1 MRRKICF
8 KNSVS
13 PLHMGKEGGG
23 GKDKLVPIFSHVVL
37 SLLTFLPSFLPIN
50 NFIKTAKECTMP
62 KIKATRKG
70 EMEKE
75 KRKR

>member
-1 MRRKICF
+1 
-8 KNSVS
+8 
-13 PLHMGKEGGG
+13 MGKEGGG